1 MTDASSSINW
11 PDRFHP
17 GRAPVHVRNHL
28 DMEARPENVWA
39 ALIDAARWPQWYP
52 NAAKVRILSGGG
64 ALAPGARF
72 RWTTFG
78 ATIVSQVAEFVPHQ
92 RIAWTGSAFG
102 IDVYHAWLIEPSAR
116 GAYVLTEETQYGALA
131 HLAAALLP
139 GRMEKFHQIWLERL
153 EARASGP
160 YIP

>member
-1 MTDASSSINW
+1 MTKSPSSIDW

-17 GRAPVHVRNHL
+17 DRAPVHVRNEL
-28 DMEARPENVWA
+28 DMAARPENIWA

-52 NAAKVRILSGGG
+52 NASNVSILSGGG
-64 ALAPGARF
+64 ALSAGERF

-78 ATIVSQVAEFVPHQ
+78 ATIVSEVAEFAPFE

-102 IDVYHAWLIEPSAR
+102 IDVYHAWLIQPSAR

-131 HLAAALLP
+131 RIAAALLP
-139 GRMEKFHQIWLERL
+139 GRMSKYHQIWLENL
-153 EARASGP
+153 EARASGS
-160 YIP
+160 